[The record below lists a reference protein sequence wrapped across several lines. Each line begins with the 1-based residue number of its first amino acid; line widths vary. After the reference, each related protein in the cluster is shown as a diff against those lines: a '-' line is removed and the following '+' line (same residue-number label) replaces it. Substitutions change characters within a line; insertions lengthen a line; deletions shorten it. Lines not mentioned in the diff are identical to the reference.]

1 MRQSAVKL
9 REVAARHRCD
19 RCGAEM
25 RLFGVEPHPTID
37 RSELCTFVCSPC
49 DTIQTEAVPL
59 PR

>member
-1 MRQSAVKL
+1 
-9 REVAARHRCD
+9 
-19 RCGAEM
+19 M